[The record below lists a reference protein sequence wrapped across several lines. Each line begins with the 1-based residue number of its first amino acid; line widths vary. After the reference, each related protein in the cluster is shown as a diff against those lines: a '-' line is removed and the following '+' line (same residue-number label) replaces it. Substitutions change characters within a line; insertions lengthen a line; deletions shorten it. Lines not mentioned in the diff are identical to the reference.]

1 MTVFIGFLSVV
12 LLAMRQVVFL
22 PTLMGT
28 CITIVFLGIMYK
40 TRKYEL
46 VALLF
51 SILGTVMCQLTL
63 LYYTKEYHM
72 VDTMWILVISL
83 YTFFMLGKTWGVI
96 VFAAN
101 TAGILYFVI
110 FLLNTNL
117 DTLGTLS
124 EGYIFGQVINFVI
137 AALMISFLIFQF
149 LNVIQVAEIDFRTM
163 NKELREQNKIIV
175 DQNKEKTIMLR
186 EIHHRVKNNL
196 QVITSL
202 LRLQSHEIED
212 ENSKQKFKE
221 SINRV
226 ISMALIHERMYRS
239 DNLSKIDLE
248 GYLKSLAQELIQSYN
263 IERPIALQIDCSL
276 EEVQPKSLVSL
287 GLIFNE
293 LISNSLKHAFQ
304 DVHTP
309 EIKITIDNQEEVQIV
324 YSDNGTWKTGVEK
337 TFGLELIASMAEQ
350 LSGTYERNTEQGT
363 SYLFRIPSENL
374 NELE

>member
-1 MTVFIGFLSVV
+1 
-12 LLAMRQVVFL
+12 
-22 PTLMGT
+22 
-28 CITIVFLGIMYK
+28 
-40 TRKYEL
+40 
-46 VALLF
+46 
-51 SILGTVMCQLTL
+51 
-63 LYYTKEYHM
+63 M

-101 TAGILYFVI
+101 TIGILYFVV

-117 DTLGTLS
+117 EALGTLAD
-124 EGYIFGQVINFVI
+124 GYIVGQVINFVI
-137 AALMISFLIFQF
+137 AAIMISFLIFQF
-149 LNVIQVAEIDFRTM
+149 LNVIQVAEIDFRTI

-212 ENSKQKFKE
+212 ENSKQKFKD

-248 GYLKSLAQELIQSYN
+248 GYLESLANELIQSYN
-263 IERPIALQIDCSL
+263 IEQQIRLEISCSL

-293 LISNSLKHAFQ
+293 LISNSLKHAFNEVDAPKIQ
-304 DVHTP
+304 
-309 EIKITIDNQEEVQIV
+309 IKITTERQEEVQIS
-324 YSDNGTWKTGVEK
+324 YNDNGNWRPGEAK
-337 TFGLELIASMAEQ
+337 TFGLELIASMSEQ
-350 LSGTYERNTEQGT
+350 LNGTYERSTLHGT
-363 SYLFRIPSENL
+363 TYLFRIPRENL
-374 NELE
+374 NELN